1 MAFTRTAVSISGTLT
16 NGSANVTSVSSTAQL
31 FVNMLV
37 YGVGIQADT
46 FISAI
51 SGTTVTMSR
60 NATASG
66 STAITGQYIT
76 QSGTD
81 ADPSGLSAMTGVTT
95 ITQASGDQRRTVFD
109 LGTNQLVVTGTLT
122 HDPDIFEIVTNL
134 QNGINLNAGAVYNYG
149 VKRTINGQDS
159 YSRGLGLV
167 FTYTGAIASNFGL
180 YAGAGTFNWNGGMIK
195 SACPPLINATFTTN
209 SFNCVW
215 HNTNP
220 GTDYQLRFGTAAPTF
235 NAITLSG
242 VQRAVLLFLNS
253 GFNAATV
260 KYEFGAYQTPGGGGA
275 DRVLL
280 NSVFTGNQS
289 TADIRLN
296 QLSGTKTQITAVKNP
311 DRFPVVNRLNN
322 GARGDIPVVEAVT
335 LNVTDSTNAAAANVV
350 GYIKDTNN
358 GARINSSGT
367 PSNNYTSDRVYVA
380 SSNASGVLSMG
391 DILTLAINE
400 DPASVSAINYD
411 YRSNFGNNSAD
422 FNVYLGGYEF
432 NPTLTRQTLMG
443 NGGKSVA
450 WTMFSDSNVTASRT
464 AALAY
469 LGTKFAID
477 PVAKTVTVLA
487 NATYDEMY
495 DATKAYKYQGTQ
507 TAVETPTISNL
518 ILSASGS
525 NLTAYT
531 GWSLIVNTGVTLAA
545 GTKFGFASFTTV
557 TLNGSGKITAV
568 YGSTAGV
575 STSLELR
582 SVKPGASYIVA
593 NNATKTTIQ
602 FGVNNEV
609 TAQDYTV
616 YFPPGSSGTQV
627 YVARQGYGDQFDYEV
642 ITLVEGAMWY
652 QFTDIVDEGITQTT
666 KATVAAYTDLET
678 TNKLYDY
685 IAYYRTTEPGIKLGD
700 IVVRAGTQLQF
711 GSYSGVVNQSA
722 TNVLSISG
730 STITV
735 KASALAGTTK
745 YDTIIATPPATWTP
759 ATVEVVSVN
768 IEDANGDSSVTIQ
781 AGSVSTYEI
790 WKITDATPP
799 DNYATG
805 TLLATVGP
813 GKYRFIHADG
823 YKMVIRDQTSSYRV
837 VTEMEKGVY
846 TAELFFGAQVQLAQA
861 ATVEQI
867 YTLTQT
873 LEVDVSAIKGTG
885 FIKDKHSL
893 TNIKKKAALAA
904 ALSA

>member
-31 FVNMLV
+31 YVGMCV
-37 YGVGIQADT
+37 YGVGIQSDT
-46 FISAI
+46 VINSI
-51 SGTTVTMSR
+51 GSGTITLSR
-60 NATASG
+60 NATATG
-66 STAITGQYIT
+66 STSITGQYIT
-76 QSGTD
+76 QTGTD
-81 ADPSGLSAMTGVTT
+81 ADPSGLSGLTGVTT
-95 ITQASGDQRRTVFD
+95 ITQGAGILQRTVYD
-109 LGTNQLVVTGTLT
+109 LGTNQLRIQGTLT
-122 HDPDIFEIVTNL
+122 HDPDLFEIISNV
-134 QNGINLNAGAVYNYG
+134 QNGVKLETGGTWNYG
-149 VKRTINGQDS
+149 VARTANSQTV
-159 YSRGLGLV
+159 YSKGTGLV
-167 FTYTGAIASNFGL
+167 FTYNGALASQFGL
-180 YAGAGTFNWNGGMIK
+180 WINGGTFTWNGGIIK
-195 SACPPLINATFTTN
+195 AAAPPYYDNGTWTSNSYNSIWQNAN
-209 SFNCVW
+209 AALDHQIRCMV
-215 HNTNP
+215 
-220 GTDYQLRFGTAAPTF
+220 APTF
-235 NAITLSG
+235 NAITLTGITFG
-242 VQRAVLLFLNS
+242 VLQFLNG
-253 GFNAATV
+253 GFNAASI
-260 KYEFGAYQTPGGGGA
+260 KYENTAYQTPGGGGVT
-275 DRVLL
+275 RTLL
-280 NSVFTGNQS
+280 NPVFIGNQS

-296 QLSGTKTQITAVKNP
+296 QLSGTQTQITQVKNP
-311 DRFPVVNRLNN
+311 DRFPVAARLNN
-322 GARGDIPVVEAVT
+322 TARGDIPVIETLT
-335 LNVTDSTNAAAANVV
+335 LNISNSSNAAASNVV

-358 GARINSSGT
+358 GSRINSSGT
-367 PSNNYTSDRVYVA
+367 PSNNYTNDRVYVA

-400 DPASVSAINYD
+400 VAASPTAINYD

-422 FNVYLGGYEF
+422 FNVYLGGYEYT
-432 NPTLTRQTLMG
+432 PTLTRQTLMG

-495 DATKAYKYQGTQ
+495 DAAKAYKYQGTQ
-507 TAVETPTISNL
+507 TAVETPAISSL

-593 NNATKTTIQ
+593 NNATKTTIK

-609 TAQDYTV
+609 TSQDYTV

-666 KATVAAYTDLET
+666 KATVAAYTDLEN

-790 WKITDATPP
+790 WKIADATPP

-837 VTEMEKGVY
+837 VVEMEKGVY

>member
-1 MAFTRTAVSISGTLT
+1 MAFARTAVNITGTLT
-16 NGSANVTSVSSTAQL
+16 NGNANITNVSSTAQL

-51 SGTTVTMSR
+51 SGTTVTMSK

-81 ADPSGLSAMTGVTT
+81 TDPSGLSAMTGVTT
-95 ITQASGDQRRTVFD
+95 ITQASGDQRRSIYD
-109 LGTNQLVVTGTLT
+109 LGTNQLVITGTLT

-134 QNGINLNAGAVYNYG
+134 QNGINMNAGSVYNYG
-149 VKRTINGQDS
+149 IKRTVNGQDS

-220 GTDYQLRFGTAAPTF
+220 GTDYQLRFGTSAPTF
-235 NAITLSG
+235 NAITLTG
-242 VQRAVLLFLNS
+242 IQRAVLLFLNA
-253 GFNAATV
+253 GFNVATV

-289 TADIRLN
+289 AADIRLN

-422 FNVYLGGYEF
+422 FNVYLGGYEY
-432 NPTLTRQTLMG
+432 NAAVTRQTFLG
-443 NGGKSVA
+443 NSGKNVN
-450 WTMFSDSNVTASRT
+450 WTLFNDSNVTLTRT
-464 AALAY
+464 SALA
-469 LGTKFAID
+469 LVGTKFSFD

-487 NATYDEMY
+487 NATYDELY
-495 DATKAYKYQGTQ
+495 DAQKAYKWQGTQ
-507 TAVETPTISNL
+507 IPVETPTISTQ
-518 ILSASGS
+518 ITTASGS
-525 NLTAYT
+525 NLTGYA
-531 GWSLIVNTGVTLAA
+531 GWTLIVNTGVTFSS
-545 GTKFGFASFTTV
+545 GTKFTYVYFPTV
-557 TLNGSGKITAV
+557 TLNGTGQITGV
-568 YGSTAGV
+568 YASTAGTSTVWQFQEIEVGTSLVVYDSSGVTKYFRQEV
-575 STSLELR
+575 STAGTYSM
-582 SVKPGASYIVA
+582 YI
-593 NNATKTTIQ
+593 
-602 FGVNNEV
+602 
-609 TAQDYTV
+609 
-616 YFPPGSSGTQV
+616 PPGTTGTYYYAV
-627 YVARQGYGDQFDYEV
+627 EKYGKKREEGTFPANAGGILFYVPDYQDDV
-642 ITLVEGAMWY
+642 
-652 QFTDIVDEGITQTT
+652 GITQAT
-666 KATVAAYTDLET
+666 KATVAAYTTLET
-678 TNKLYDY
+678 SEKLYDY
-685 IAYYRTTEPGIKLGD
+685 IAYFRLGEQGIKLGQ
-700 IVVRAGTQLQF
+700 IATRSGTAIDF
-711 GSYSGVVNQSA
+711 GTYSGVVKA
-722 TNVLSISG
+722 THTSVLSITG
-730 STITV
+730 STITF
-735 KASALAGTTK
+735 KANGLAGTTK
-745 YDTIIATPPATWTP
+745 YATIIATPPATWT
-759 ATVEVVSVN
+759 ANSTEVIDIE
-768 IEDANGDSSVTIQ
+768 IEDGNGDSSITIS
-781 AGSVSTYEI
+781 ASAISTFEI
-790 WKITDATPP
+790 WKITDATDP
-799 DNYATG
+799 DDYATG
-805 TLLATVGP
+805 TLMATVGI
-813 GKYRFIHADG
+813 GKWRFLHADG
-823 YKMVIRDQTSSYRV
+823 YKFVIRDTTTNFRV
-837 VTEMEKGVY
+837 VVEAEKGVY
-846 TAELFFGAQVQLAQA
+846 EAALYFGAAVQLAQA
-861 ATVEQI
+861 AEVTEINNKVDIMQI
-867 YTLTQT
+867 D
-873 LEVDVSAIKGTG
+873 VDAIKGTG
-885 FIKDKHSL
+885 FTKDKHSL